1 MYAYRFCYL
10 LHFQASVV
18 FRTEPLESCA
28 IYLYF
33 CFLLLFSTSSHSS
46 QFTFSLFSFFLYFTH
61 ISYICKSCF
70 SYRLHSH
77 CVKLAKRSWCCILPH
92 SLGFFLFLPLCSYSH
107 PLGLPSLCYQK
118 LSVVNRISQT
128 SNLFLMNWPLFP
140 SGSPTVWAG
149 GAGALIHSPGSHLHK
164 KQSTSFVVTA
174 STDCFTSSWRLINIT
189 CRINFMWA
197 QACG

>member
-1 MYAYRFCYL
+1 MCHLPVLTSAFF
-10 LHFQASVV
+10 HS
-18 FRTEPLESCA
+18 
-28 IYLYF
+28 
-33 CFLLLFSTSSHSS
+33 FLLLHTLPSSL
-46 QFTFSLFSFFLYFTH
+46 SLSFLFLYFTH

-70 SYRLHSH
+70 FYRLHSR
-77 CVKLAKRSWCCILPH
+77 CAKLAKRSWRCSLSH
-92 SLGFFLFLPLCSYSH
+92 SLGFFLSLPLCSYSH

-118 LSVVNRISQT
+118 LSVVNRISQA

-140 SGSPTVWAG
+140 SESPTVWAG
-149 GAGALIHSPGSHLHK
+149 RAGALIQSPGSHLHR